1 MIEFWVLSMSH
12 AEGIAAK
19 SVFINLATL
28 MNYWGHELTDHAK
41 IQGCEITQQHV
52 STGDLKD
59 EEIEQVFEVEIFQ
72 GDDRWVRHYFAA
84 IEDIAHWKKFQLDN
98 GNVYKL
104 DFSNMQINTL
114 HINRD

>member
-1 MIEFWVLSMSH
+1 MINFWVLYMLH

-28 MNYWGHELTDHAK
+28 VNYWGHKLTDHSM

-59 EEIEQVFEVEIFQ
+59 DDIDQVFEVEILQ
-72 GDDRWVRHYFAA
+72 GDDRWVRHYFAT
-84 IEDIAHWKKFQLDN
+84 IEDISAWKSFQMEN
-98 GNVYKL
+98 GNIYKL
-104 DFSNMQINTL
+104 DFSSMQVNTP
-114 HINRD
+114 